1 MFDYGHMFV
10 IFVQIDNIMAR
21 PRKPGKIQI
30 PPRAKAF
37 MPVGYYKSSSESV
50 QLNIE
55 EFEVFRLLDYEG
67 LTQAEAARLMQIS
80 RSGVA
85 RIYERARYKLA
96 KALTEAKKIDIEGGN
111 NLYDSDWYECER
123 CNSKFNSL
131 GKESPRACPLCGSV
145 YINMVN
151 N

>member
-1 MFDYGHMFV
+1 
-10 IFVQIDNIMAR
+10 MAR
-21 PRKPGKIQI
+21 PRKPGKIQM

-37 MPVGYYKSSSESV
+37 MPVGYYKSSSEAV

-67 LTQAEAARLMQIS
+67 LTQVEAAKLMQVS

-85 RIYERARYKLA
+85 RIYEKARYKLA
-96 KALTEAKKIDIEGGN
+96 KALTEAKKINIEGGS
-111 NLYDSDWYECER
+111 NLFDNDWYECER
-123 CNSKFNSL
+123 CNSKFNNPAR
-131 GKESPRACPLCGSV
+131 ESPRVCPLCNSAF
-145 YINMVN
+145 IHMVN

>member
-1 MFDYGHMFV
+1 
-10 IFVQIDNIMAR
+10 MAR
-21 PRKPGKIQI
+21 PRKPGKIQT

-37 MPVGYYKSSSESV
+37 MPVRYYKSSSEAV

-67 LTQAEAARLMQIS
+67 LTQSEAAKLMQIS

-85 RIYERARYKLA
+85 RIYEKARYKLA
-96 KALTEAKKIDIEGGN
+96 KALTEAKKIYIEGGS
-111 NLYDSDWYECER
+111 NLFDNDWYECER
-123 CNSKFNSL
+123 CNSKFNSP
-131 GKESPRACPLCGSV
+131 ESETPGTCPLCNSTN
-145 YINMVN
+145 IHMVN

>member
-1 MFDYGHMFV
+1 MFV
-10 IFVQIDNIMAR
+10 IFVWIDNIMAR
-21 PRKPGKIQI
+21 PRKPVIIQI

-67 LTQAEAARLMQIS
+67 LTQTEAAKLMQIS

-85 RIYERARYKLA
+85 RIYEKARYKLA
-96 KALTEAKKIDIEGGN
+96 KALTEAKKIDIEGGS
-111 NLYDSDWYECER
+111 NLFDNDWYECER
-123 CNSKFNSL
+123 CNSKFNSPHR
-131 GKESPRACPLCGSV
+131 GSPGACPLCNSV
-145 YINMVN
+145 YIQIVN